1 VSNKTTAF
9 ARVLDQIGLA
19 ICSDE
24 LTEDAVLTVDAI
36 VELTG
41 ASRSIV
47 REATRVLSAIGLV
60 EARQRVGVRVLP
72 QHRWNVLDARVV
84 RWRLASPGRAR
95 QTEDLLELRA
105 AIEPQAARL
114 AAGRRDQDQAQ
125 RLADL
130 AVALRDAALSEDS
143 REFSARDADFH
154 RTLLEASGNSAFSH
168 LAAVIEAAVIDRE
181 EHSRGGEPYDPIA
194 LELHAAVAGHIL
206 AGRATEAESAM
217 LGIIE
222 RTRLIDKVHTM
233 DLL

>member
-19 ICSDE
+19 ICSGE
-24 LTEDAVLTVDAI
+24 LPEDAVVTVDGI

-72 QHRWNVLDARVV
+72 QDGWNVLDARVV
-84 RWRLASPGRAR
+84 RWRLASPGRTR
-95 QTEDLLELRA
+95 QTDDLLELRA

-114 AAGRRDQDQAQ
+114 AAERGDRPRADRLV
-125 RLADL
+125 RLAS
-130 AVALRDAALSEDS
+130 ALGDAASSEDS

-194 LELHAAVAGHIL
+194 IELHAAVAGHIL
-206 AGRATEAESAM
+206 AGRAAEAQAAM

-222 RTRLIDKVHTM
+222 RTRSATAA
-233 DLL
+233 